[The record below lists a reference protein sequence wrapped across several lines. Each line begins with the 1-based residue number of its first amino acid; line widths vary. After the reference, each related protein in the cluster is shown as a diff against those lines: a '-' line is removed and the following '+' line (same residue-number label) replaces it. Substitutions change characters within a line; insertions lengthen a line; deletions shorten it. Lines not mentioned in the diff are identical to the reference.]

1 MKLVVGQKIIFNPA
15 KAGKGVTSVYKGW
28 AIDKKV
34 NLNLPMVI
42 EFVNGCFA
50 GVIPSS
56 TTHLLAYIDIKYF
69 DVIVDDFKLEDF
81 L

>member
-15 KAGKGVTSVYKGW
+15 KAGKGVTDMYKQW
-28 AIDKKV
+28 AIGKKI

-42 EFVNGCFA
+42 EFVSDCS
-50 GVIPSS
+50 VRVVPPS
-56 TTHLLAYIDIKYF
+56 TTHSLAYIDTGYF
-69 DVIVDDFKLEDF
+69 DVIADDFKLEDF